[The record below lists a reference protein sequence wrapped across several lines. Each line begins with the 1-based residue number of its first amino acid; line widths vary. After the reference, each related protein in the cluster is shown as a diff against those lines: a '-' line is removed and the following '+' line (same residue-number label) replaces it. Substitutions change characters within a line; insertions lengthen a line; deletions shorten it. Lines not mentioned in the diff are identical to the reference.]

1 MSIENGKAVI
11 IDDEGNISSIDDRGF
26 SVGEELEIS
35 TKTQTFSDRIVVF
48 AKKPSLQYGDSRY
61 QSLPQIFAQSL

>member
-1 MSIENGKAVI
+1 MKAAVMSIENGKAVI

-48 AKKPSLQYGDSRY
+48 AKKNMPVVAAAAA
-61 QSLPQIFAQSL
+61 FVVM